1 MPKKVA
7 GLGINTSG
15 KNPPPLQM
23 GKLNLQSIGKAPQEE
38 DEEMK
43 NETVPQVKQAQP

>member
-1 MPKKVA
+1 
-7 GLGINTSG
+7 
-15 KNPPPLQM
+15 M

-43 NETVPQVKQAQP
+43 NETVP